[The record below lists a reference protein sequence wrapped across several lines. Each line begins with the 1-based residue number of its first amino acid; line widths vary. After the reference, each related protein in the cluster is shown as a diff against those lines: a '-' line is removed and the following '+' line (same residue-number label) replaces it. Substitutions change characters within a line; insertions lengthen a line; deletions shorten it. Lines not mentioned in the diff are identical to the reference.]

1 VTKPMLTFA
10 DIVQGLNR
18 FRGRYHA
25 IDVFADDVRELAEG
39 ALVPG
44 LALDPQNPNHGAF
57 HSPDGNVYALTLFP
71 DKGILRFSRLR
82 QPEATQA
89 SGPAVASALA
99 GAAVGTVLAA
109 KNKKGEGAAV
119 GLLLGLLVGA
129 ALEPGA
135 SSPRTPQRIFTMRF
149 DPLSREW
156 QAYDGGLV
164 TWAANELF
172 IPA

>member
-1 VTKPMLTFA
+1 MLTFA

-18 FRGRYHA
+18 FRSRYDA

-39 ALVPG
+39 TPVLG
-44 LALDPQNPNHGAF
+44 LALDPQNPNHGVF
-57 HSPDGNVYALTLFP
+57 HSRDGNAYALALFP
-71 DKGILRFSRLR
+71 DRGILRLSRLH

-89 SGPAVASALA
+89 GDPALVGAFAGAVA
-99 GAAVGTVLAA
+99 GTVLAA

-129 ALEPGA
+129 AFEPRA
-135 SSPRTPQRIFTMRF
+135 SSPHAPQRIFTMRF

-172 IPA
+172 LPA

>member
-1 VTKPMLTFA
+1 MLTFA
-10 DIVQGLNR
+10 DLVQGLNR
-18 FRGRYHA
+18 FRNRYLA
-25 IDVFADDVRELAEG
+25 IDVFADDVRELVERAP
-39 ALVPG
+39 VPG
-44 LALDPQNPNHGAF
+44 LELDPRNPNHGVF
-57 HSPDGNVYALTLFP
+57 HSPDGNVYGLSIFP
-71 DKGILRFSRLR
+71 DKGVLRFSRLR
-82 QPEATQA
+82 PPETAQA
-89 SGPAVASALA
+89 SGQAAVAGALA
-99 GAAVGTVLAA
+99 GTAAGAILAA
-109 KNKKGEGAAV
+109 KNKKGEGAAA